1 MENKVLGNR
10 YELIEKIGGGGMA
23 VVYKARC
30 RLLNRYVAVKILRDD
45 EGMNQ
50 DFVNRFKIEAQSA
63 GSLSHPNVVSIYD
76 VGSDE
81 GVNYIVMELVEG
93 YTLKEIIDENRF
105 LDWKDATKVA
115 SQICSALEHAHRN
128 KIIHRDIKSQNILVN
143 AEGIAKV
150 TDFGIAKAVSAST
163 ITMAGNTIGSVH
175 YFSPEQAKGM
185 NTDEKSDIYSL
196 GIVLYEMVTGKVPFD
211 ADTPVSVALKQIQEE
226 PKPPI
231 EIVPDIPEGLNNI
244 ILKALQKDPKLRYRN
259 ATEMLTALESILSD
273 PSRTFTTIESEIEEK
288 PDMGAT
294 TVVPLVSENMIN
306 KRVINTH
313 DSEEEEVEERKT
325 SKGNSNAKTIGA
337 LAMAFL
343 IVGVL
348 SFVIF
353 RLVLGSI
360 LGPNN
365 AEVEMPSLVGMTE
378 EEAKELLESKNIKIK
393 DTRYS
398 ADENVDDG
406 VVISQIP
413 ESGIKIKENTDI
425 VELVISKN
433 ERGKTFIVAN
443 YVGKDIKEVENELNN
458 GNFRFSILQET
469 SDTVPEGIV
478 ISQSPYSNLEVEEG
492 TLIEVRVSLG
502 PEVGEVSMPNLVG
515 KTFLEAKK
523 ILADNNLALGEEKYS
538 QDSKK
543 GDGIV
548 LKQSISKGTMVKE
561 GKKIDLTINVNKLPT
576 QTVYINV
583 ANKAP
588 NKDSFVVRVKLG
600 TDIVYEKRHTR
611 ADEEIGIP
619 VSGSGNQLLQ
629 VYIDGK
635 LDSEQIM
642 NFN

>member
-1 MENKVLGNR
+1 MENRVLGNR

-81 GVNYIVMELVEG
+81 GINYIVMELVEG
-93 YTLKEIIDENRF
+93 YTLKEIIDENKV
-105 LDWKDATKVA
+105 LDWRDATKVA

-196 GIVLYEMVTGKVPFD
+196 GIVLYEMVTGRVPFD

-244 ILKALQKDPKLRYRN
+244 ILKALQKDPKFRYRN
-259 ATEMLTALESILSD
+259 ATEMLTALESVLSD
-273 PSRTFTTIESEIEEK
+273 PSKTFAAVSSDSEEK
-288 PDMGAT
+288 LDMGAT

-313 DSEEEEVEERKT
+313 DDEEEEVEEKKK
-325 SKGNSNAKTIGA
+325 SKGNGNAKTVGA
-337 LAMAFL
+337 LALAFL

-378 EEAKELLESKNIKIK
+378 EEARELLESKNIKIK

-398 ADENVDDG
+398 EDENVASG

-413 ESGIKIKENTDI
+413 ENGIKVKENTEV

-433 ERGKTFIVAN
+433 EKGKTFIVAN

-458 GNFRFSILQET
+458 GNFRFSIIQEV
-469 SDTVPEGIV
+469 SETVPEGIV
-478 ISQSPYSNLEVEEG
+478 ISQSPYSNLEVAEG
-492 TLIEVRVSLG
+492 TLIEIRVSLG
-502 PEVGEVSMPNLVG
+502 PEVGEVTMPNLVG
-515 KTFLEAKK
+515 KTLLEAKK
-523 ILADNNLALGEEKYS
+523 ILADNNLALGEEKYA

-548 LKQSISKGTMVKE
+548 LKQSITKGTKIKE
-561 GKKIDLTINVNKLPT
+561 GKKVDLTINVNKLPT
-576 QTVYINV
+576 QTIYINI

-588 NKDSFVVRVKLG
+588 NKDSFVVKVKLG
-600 TDIVYEKRHTR
+600 SEVVYEKRHTR
-611 ADEEIGIP
+611 ADGEIGIP
-619 VSGSGNQLLQ
+619 ISGSGNQLLQ

-635 LDSEQIM
+635 LDSEQVM
-642 NFN
+642 KFN